1 MVQLMGSS
9 AAADRPRAFVWLGPK
24 DDPDLSEAV
33 GQLLESSPHNFQVA
47 YVGPK
52 DITAES
58 LKTVK
63 LLAFPGGEDVDNLWK
78 VVKPVAQPIRSFVA
92 GGGRYLGFCL
102 GAYMAGHSPG
112 LGLLPNGSDVSA
124 ECDEE
129 DAQVRDDRDT
139 VIQIHWAFS
148 SGSSAGKTVTDR
160 WIYYQEGNYV
170 KNFVED
176 NTSYVLGRYSKTDRV
191 AATLNKYGEGW
202 VGTIGPHPEADQ
214 SWFDL
219 ANITAPDGL
228 QFEEPGGQAAGQWN
242 GAESIYYSRD
252 EFIHCIGAEA
262 IYYDRAEFIHCIGAE
277 SIYYNRAGAIR
288 YNGIKCIY
296 YNRAKAI

>member
-1 MVQLMGSS
+1 MVQLMGSG

-33 GQLLESSPHNFQVA
+33 GQLLESSSHNFQVA

-52 DITAES
+52 DITADS
-58 LKTVK
+58 LKTVEV
-63 LLAFPGGEDVDNLWK
+63 LAFPGGADVDNLWK
-78 VVKPVAQPIRSFVA
+78 VLKPVAQPIRSFVA

-102 GAYMAGHSPG
+102 GAYIAGHSPG
-112 LGLLPNGSDVSA
+112 LGLLPSSTDVSP

-148 SGSSAGKTVTDR
+148 SGSNAGKTATDR
-160 WIYYQEGNYV
+160 WIYYQEGNFV

-176 NTSYVLGRYSKTDRV
+176 NTSFVLGRYSKTDRV

-228 QFEEPGGQAAGQWN
+228 QTEVGHDLINAVMSGGSNVRTLAASRPANGTEPKPSTTTDPNPAPKVVSSGG
-242 GAESIYYSRD
+242 SRLNNP
-252 EFIHCIGAEA
+252 F
-262 IYYDRAEFIHCIGAE
+262 RRLF
-277 SIYYNRAGAIR
+277 RR
-288 YNGIKCIY
+288 
-296 YNRAKAI
+296 